1 MRKQSGAVSPTMS
14 FCEMDGTLIKVSA
27 RLAMLSSKIYHPF
40 NESICAEI
48 SHSISSIAICADSAP
63 VVKYLLEHGAD
74 PNDNYYLDESPL
86 EWAKTKTPENPEIVQ
101 LLLDHGAK
109 E

>member
-1 MRKQSGAVSPTMS
+1 
-14 FCEMDGTLIKVSA
+14 
-27 RLAMLSSKIYHPF
+27 MLSSKIHHPF
-40 NESICAEI
+40 NERESICAGI
-48 SHSISSIAICADSAP
+48 SHPISSIAIGADSAP

-86 EWAKTKTPENPEIVQ
+86 KWARTKKPENPEIVQ